1 MLLTWLVV
9 LIFTGWVGLATI
21 LAGFSLV
28 PVFLWL
34 EAGPGQLAFAI
45 AVALF
50 LLFTHRSNLQ
60 KMRLGREYRFE
71 RAMLRNWFR

>member
-1 MLLTWLVV
+1 
-9 LIFTGWVGLATI
+9 

-28 PVFLWL
+28 PAFLWL
-34 EAGPGQLAFAI
+34 EAGPAQSVFAV

-50 LLFTHRSNLQ
+50 LVFTHRSNLR
-60 KMRLGREYRFE
+60 KMRLGSEYRFE